1 MMVLSEPLDGYAYTA
16 GFNSW
21 MLKRGPAP
29 LRQWSRLTGQILQTK
44 ETRPSLPAALSV
56 TGSEE
61 RVSDLIFLCG
71 VPLFLALCHM

>member
-1 MMVLSEPLDGYAYTA
+1 MVLSEPLDGYARTP

-21 MLKRGPAP
+21 LLKRGPAP
-29 LRQWSRLTGQILQTK
+29 LRQWSLLKGQILQTK
-44 ETRPSLPAALSV
+44 ETRLPLPAALSG